1 MKKTVVGII
10 FLVML
15 PCMLSMLPQLCAQ
28 QRNSHDLSRQ
38 IIEHYN
44 RLRIKKSIPGIQHE
58 ILLDEIAMK
67 IQLNKE
73 FIKSLNVYNEKSI
86 RELLY
91 KYGIIDYQYEIM
103 KFSDKDMTSACTKFL
118 LNDGFSNLR
127 VGYSKKNN
135 SNILIKTKSFLKFD
149 HLDMSTHTPVIDELH
164 NNSTSTT
171 DSYIIDSVRLYMK
184 TLKKGTYSYYTSDR
198 IPLKSDSQVISTKN
212 PTVVKQ
218 KEKLFAHSLFD
229 LVFTLSNDESN
240 KYLVILNEKN
250 ERVAILK

>member
-149 HLDMSTHTPVIDELH
+149 HWEMSSHSPVIDGLH
-164 NNSTSTT
+164 NTSATVDVIT
-171 DSYIIDSVRLYMK
+171 DSAMLYMK

-240 KYLVILNEKN
+240 KYLIIVNEKN